1 MPMKTISLIMPL
13 YNAEK
18 YLPEALQSVLNQSY
32 QDFELICID
41 DGSADRTASIVD
53 ALQKEDARIRL
64 LTNEVRLGAALSRNK
79 GLKAAEGKYILFLDG
94 DDVFEEELL
103 ETAGSAMEEYQAD
116 LVLFEYLHVHSDVIY
131 TKKVI
136 ERPADFKERYCKTPF
151 SMEDFTPREFPWWA
165 SSPCN
170 RIFRR
175 SFLEENR
182 LEFQDLPSSNDVYFA
197 LMSLF
202 CARRII
208 CLDDR
213 RVMVYARDHSQ
224 PHRIS
229 SRRNPMCSYYAMEK
243 LCRELKERDMLAKYA
258 PYLYFKL
265 PVCFMYVMSAEKNGE
280 CRKNFYDFLHA
291 EGIRRCLEFGEEYY
305 GQIDAYDRYLLES
318 FQSNHYESRWFEHP
332 DTYFQC
338 YLKKNGDVICD
349 FIKNRTSE
357 HKKIILWGIGING
370 KIFLDYL
377 SEHSIRICGIADCDK
392 TKQGTIIDGYEIAD
406 PAVFLQEADYIL
418 VTSKELFGTVNSAVK
433 KGSDEGNARI
443 AVINLLDMLLGR
455 KSYS

>member
-1 MPMKTISLIMPL
+1 MTDISIIMPL

-18 YLPEALQSVLNQSY
+18 YLSEALQSVLNQSY
-32 QDFELICID
+32 KNFELICID
-41 DGSADRTASIVD
+41 DGSVDRTASIID
-53 ALQKEDARIRL
+53 ALQKKDARIRL
-64 LTNEVRLGAALSRNK
+64 LTNEVHLGAALSRNK

-103 ETAGSAMEEYQAD
+103 ETAGSTMEEYQAD
-116 LVLFEYLHVHSDVIY
+116 LVLFEYLHVHSDAIY

-136 ERPADFKERYCKTPF
+136 ERQTDFKERYCKTPF

-170 RIFRR
+170 RMFRR

-197 LMSLF
+197 QMSLF

-213 RVMVYARDHSQ
+213 RVMVYARDHSEPQ
-224 PHRIS
+224 RIS

-243 LCRELKERDMLAKYA
+243 LCRELKVRNMLDKYA

-265 PVCFMYVMSAEKNGE
+265 PVRFMYVISTEKSE
-280 CRKNFYDFLHA
+280 KCKKNFYDFLHE
-291 EGIRRCLEFGEEYY
+291 EGIRRCIEYGKEYY
-305 GQIDAYDRYLLES
+305 GQIDAYDKYLLES
-318 FQSNHYESRWFEHP
+318 FQNDQYESRWFERP
-332 DTYFQC
+332 ETYFQC
-338 YLKKNGDVICD
+338 HLKKNGDVICE
-349 FIKNRTSE
+349 FIKNRMSE
-357 HKKIILWGIGING
+357 HKKMVLWGIGTNG
-370 KIFLDYL
+370 KILLDYL
-377 SEHSIRICGIADCDK
+377 SEHFIRICGIADCDK
-392 TKQGTIIDGYEIAD
+392 TKQGTMIDGYEIVD

-418 VTSKELFGTVNSAVK
+418 VTSKELFEAVSSMVK
-433 KGSDEGNARI
+433 KVRDEGNTRI
-443 AVINLLDMLLGR
+443 AVINLLDILLER